1 MVCWGVTDAQRIM
14 ESRFQ
19 RVNPLLLKMKPTS
32 CDVGPLE
39 ALHLDREAS
48 GTGLGQARMT
58 VFREVSWTEDASV
71 FFRRMWWHYDSF
83 SGRLCRRYVRSC
95 STYLSH
101 DIQWCVP
108 SDTPHSSDKSS
119 LTLGMS
125 RKYST
130 QVCPERK
137 AVGGGKGQRQRVWI
151 RDDKF
156 LPESR
161 KRNFRRNYGSKLAGK
176 L

>member
-1 MVCWGVTDAQRIM
+1 MLLFSSEECDGIM
-14 ESRFQ
+14 TLS
-19 RVNPLLLKMKPTS
+19 V
-32 CDVGPLE
+32 VG
-39 ALHLDREAS
+39 
-48 GTGLGQARMT
+48 
-58 VFREVSWTEDASV
+58 SV
-71 FFRRMWWHYDSF
+71 GDMS
-83 SGRLCRRYVRSC
+83 YVRSC

-108 SDTPHSSDKSS
+108 SDTPHSSDESS

-125 RKYST
+125 RKYSA

-137 AVGGGKGQRQRVWI
+137 AAGGGKGQRQRVWI

-161 KRNFRRNYGSKLAGK
+161 KRNFRRSYGSKLAGK